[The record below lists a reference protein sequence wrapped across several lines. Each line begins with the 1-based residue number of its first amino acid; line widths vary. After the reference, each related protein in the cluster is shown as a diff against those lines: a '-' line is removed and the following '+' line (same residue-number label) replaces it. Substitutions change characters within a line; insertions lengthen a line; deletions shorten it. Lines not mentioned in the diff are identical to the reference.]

1 MIFQE
6 ITLRQAVQADLS
18 EMKQLYRE
26 TILTVCVNEY
36 DDEQRNMWAASAE
49 KTDRWIDLVNDQL
62 VLLAIKNNVIVGF
75 ASLRD
80 GDYLDFMYVHKNYQR
95 QGIAQLLLNAIED
108 EAKKLNTKII
118 TSDIS
123 KTARP
128 FFEKK
133 GYKVIKEQENIRGNV
148 MLVNYKMMK
157 EL

>member
-1 MIFQE
+1 MILQE
-6 ITLRQAVQADLS
+6 ITLRQAIQADLP
-18 EMKQLYRE
+18 EMKQLYRD
-26 TILTVCVNEY
+26 TIVTVCVNEY
-36 DDEQRNMWAASAE
+36 DDEQRNTWAASAE
-49 KTDRWIDLVNDQL
+49 KIDRWIDLVNDQL

-95 QGIAQLLLNAIED
+95 QGIAQLLLTAIED
-108 EAKKLNTKII
+108 AAKDLNTRII

-133 GYKVIKEQENIRGNV
+133 GYIVVKEQENIRGNV
-148 MLVNYKMMK
+148 LLVNYKMMK